1 MFATARLILLSLT
14 AALVL
19 GGCGL
24 RFAYT
29 QLDWLVPWY
38 LRDYVTLDAGQRSA
52 LDARLAVRLDWHCRT
67 HLADYAV
74 TLREAQRVLSAERIE
89 ADDLDPFLAR
99 GEAWWQ
105 EIRAELEDDAR
116 VLLPA
121 LSDEQVVELRQ
132 AFERRQREARKEFL
146 GGSAASQRAARITRM
161 DKRLQ
166 RWFGRM
172 NAEQRTLIAAWSD
185 ALMPTTEAW
194 LDSRARW
201 QAAVIDALQVR
212 ADETLFAQRVAA
224 FMAPDDAAATAEYRA
239 QQTHNRDRT
248 LVLLA
253 DVFNAATPA
262 QRQRLLREI
271 NGLAGQFE
279 GLACTAPDR
288 DERIALNA
296 D

>member
-1 MFATARLILLSLT
+1 MRRVFIAGLLLS
-14 AALVL
+14 LVL
-19 GGCGL
+19 GGCSL
-24 RFAYT
+24 RMAYS

-38 LRDYVTLDAGQRSA
+38 LRDYVMLNAGQRTL
-52 LDARLAVRLDWHCRT
+52 LDRQLAARLDWHCRS
-67 HLADYAV
+67 HLGDYAS

-89 ADDLDPFLAR
+89 AEDFGPFLAR
-99 GEAWWQ
+99 SEAWWQ

-121 LSDEQVVELRQ
+121 LSDEQVGELRE

-146 GGSAASQRAARITRM
+146 GGSEASQRAARIARM
-161 DKRLQ
+161 EKRLQ
-166 RWFGRM
+166 RWFGRIS
-172 NAEQRTLIAAWSD
+172 AEQRTLIAAWSD
-185 ALMPTTEAW
+185 ALMPSTAAW

-212 ADETLFAQRVAA
+212 TDETLFAQRVAA
-224 FMAPDDAAATAEYRA
+224 FMAPDDGAAFAEYRA

-271 NGLAGQFE
+271 DGLAGQFE
-279 GLACTAPDR
+279 GLACAAPDR